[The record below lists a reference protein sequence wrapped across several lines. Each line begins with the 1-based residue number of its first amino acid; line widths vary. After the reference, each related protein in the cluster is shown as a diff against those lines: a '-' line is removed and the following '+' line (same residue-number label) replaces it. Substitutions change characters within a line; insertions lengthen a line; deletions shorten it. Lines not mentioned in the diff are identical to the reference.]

1 MHLIISSEWV
11 GRDRLQISNNFTTVL
26 LGVLGEVCQLSC
38 ADVQTTHKT
47 SIMCCECGYKNDVY
61 YFVKNLLEL
70 PINFCFI
77 SVWCLHVSQCLLNII
92 QMHFLS
98 PAKLKKLENP
108 KIYGIWRVVTVTQA
122 VLGSLVII
130 VFKILKLE
138 TIIYRFYMTLWKVQ
152 KCMMLYC
159 CILYSVRRY
168 KIFHSPP
175 PAHWEDS
182 SKWSWVFT
190 LSSSQARDMHH
201 STTLTSQW

>member
-122 VLGSLVII
+122 VLGSLVIMF
-130 VFKILKLE
+130 FKILKSE

-152 KCMMLYC
+152 KYMMLY
-159 CILYSVRRY
+159 SVFCQT
-168 KIFHSPP
+168 I
-175 PAHWEDS
+175 
-182 SKWSWVFT
+182 
-190 LSSSQARDMHH
+190 
-201 STTLTSQW
+201 